1 MQLGLHALQLRVE
14 APDFVA
20 LRTYSRLVLDAVS
33 QISPTTSQA
42 THLQVGLGRFT
53 TFGIQLGADIVK
65 LGVPRT

>member
-42 THLQVGLGRFT
+42 THFQVGLGRFT